1 MGFMGIEDIGNED
14 FKTLDVLFKKFIPA
28 HEEIFLFGNG
38 IVAKGYF
45 YFLQECGVNVVSCIQ
60 TAPPQKDTVSHG
72 AAERTLIHKE
82 KDKEK
87 REFSEVPT
95 ISLKDFRK
103 IYRHGT
109 GKGVLLTVKEQ
120 FYDEILPHL
129 YFLGRDL
136 FFVGKS
142 KYIVLNH
149 VNEIQT
155 CSFQIVDHCNL
166 ACYGCNVAAPVAKAC
181 YMDIREFS
189 RDIGLLHKATGNRIK
204 RVGITGGEALL
215 HPQCKDFLQIARET
229 FSDSQVELLT
239 NGILLAKQEDLFWD
253 FLNSYQITIRMTKYP
268 IAYPNFD
275 RVLRMIQK
283 YKINA
288 EISSMEGIKDSAYLP
303 LHENAVSA
311 TYDYALC
318 PLYNFPR
325 VIKGR
330 LFPCCLM
337 PEVSHLNIR
346 FRTNVVISETDSLEL
361 ESVTSYEDIEQFL
374 HKRSSLCSY
383 CDLRSRKVLD
393 GWRFSQRQKGEWFSE
408 K

>member
-1 MGFMGIEDIGNED
+1 M
-14 FKTLDVLFKKFIPA
+14 
-28 HEEIFLFGNG
+28 
-38 IVAKGYF
+38 
-45 YFLQECGVNVVSCIQ
+45 
-60 TAPPQKDTVSHG
+60 
-72 AAERTLIHKE
+72 
-82 KDKEK
+82 
-87 REFSEVPT
+87 
-95 ISLKDFRK
+95 
-103 IYRHGT
+103 
-109 GKGVLLTVKEQ
+109 
-120 FYDEILPHL
+120 
-129 YFLGRDL
+129 
-136 FFVGKS
+136 
-142 KYIVLNH
+142 
-149 VNEIQT
+149 
-155 CSFQIVDHCNL
+155 
-166 ACYGCNVAAPVAKAC
+166 
-181 YMDIREFS
+181 
-189 RDIGLLHKATGNRIK
+189 
-204 RVGITGGEALL
+204 
-215 HPQCKDFLQIARET
+215 
-229 FSDSQVELLT
+229 
-239 NGILLAKQEDLFWD
+239 AKQEDLFWD